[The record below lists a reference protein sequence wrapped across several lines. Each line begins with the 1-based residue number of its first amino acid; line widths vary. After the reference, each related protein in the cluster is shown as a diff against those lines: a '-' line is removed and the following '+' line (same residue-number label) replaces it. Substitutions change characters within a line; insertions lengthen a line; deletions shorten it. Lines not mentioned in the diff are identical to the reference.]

1 MTLMVVVVVVVVNA
15 NLLVQRKSGAGASR
29 EILHC
34 IAAGPSQAKC
44 IATAQIPRDLAR
56 PDEPDGNMTGIRCIP
71 ADDCDGGAA
80 CSGVDRCD
88 ADGRGHYRDRVS
100 HEHLLALKGD
110 SFSAANQ
117 TEKERFR
124 HKKCLCGVSI

>member
-1 MTLMVVVVVVVVNA
+1 MVVVNA

-34 IAAGPSQAKC
+34 IATRPSQAKR

-56 PDEPDGNMTGIRCIP
+56 PGEPDGNITGTTQLRIRCIP

-88 ADGRGHYRDRVS
+88 ADGRGHALDRVF
-100 HEHLLALKGD
+100 HAHLLALKGD

-117 TEKERFR
+117 TGKERLR
-124 HKKCLCGVSI
+124 HVKCLCGVST